1 MAASAPKA
9 GSVTAGQLAPEFSTG
24 PDGALPSTPELDPEP
39 VPASLPDPAGVLV
52 PASVPELEGG
62 VPELEPEV
70 DPAPPG
76 DEESPD
82 DVEHAAI
89 APNRPT
95 AITRD
100 R

>member
-1 MAASAPKA
+1 
-9 GSVTAGQLAPEFSTG
+9 
-24 PDGALPSTPELDPEP
+24 
-39 VPASLPDPAGVLV
+39 VLV

-82 DVEHAAI
+82 DAEHAAI